1 MSQASAPRAAEWI
14 FDVGDADFEREVLV
28 RSCETPV
35 VVDFWAPWCG
45 PCRQLG
51 PVLERLADEQRG
63 AFALARID
71 VDRAP
76 RTAQRFGVRSIPA
89 VVGIRDGKIAA
100 SFVGAQPESAV
111 RSFLAQLLPS
121 EADRLADAGV
131 ARLEAGDLAG
141 GETRLREALE
151 RDPRHGRAL
160 LALARLLAARDELD
174 EALDLVERVV
184 PVGALAA
191 ERDQLAAA
199 LRMHRAGGG
208 DLDALRARVAAD
220 PEALAPRLDLGRALA
235 AQGCHEEALALL
247 LRVVEAD
254 PHFADDAARKAM
266 LDVFEVLGAEH
277 PLTQSFRPEL
287 ARVLYR

>member
-1 MSQASAPRAAEWI
+1 MSQAPASRAAEWI
-14 FDVGDADFEREVLV
+14 LDVGDADFEREVLE
-28 RSCETPV
+28 RSRATPV

-111 RSFLAQLLPS
+111 RAFLAQLLPS
-121 EADRLADAGV
+121 DADRLADAGA
-131 ARLEAGDLAG
+131 ARVEAGDLAG
-141 GETRLREALE
+141 AEARLREALE
-151 RDPRHGRAL
+151 RAPRHGRAL
-160 LALARLLAARDELD
+160 LSLARLLAARDELD
-174 EALDLVERVV
+174 EALALVERVV
-184 PVGALAA
+184 PVGALVA
-191 ERDQLAAA
+191 ERDQLAAE
-199 LRMHRAGGG
+199 LRMRRAGGA
-208 DLDALRARVAAD
+208 DLDALRARLAAH
-220 PEALAPRLDLGRALA
+220 PEALEPRLELGRALA
-235 AQGCHEEALALL
+235 AHGSHAEALALL
-247 LRVVEAD
+247 LELVEAD

-277 PLTQSFRPEL
+277 PLTQRYRPEL